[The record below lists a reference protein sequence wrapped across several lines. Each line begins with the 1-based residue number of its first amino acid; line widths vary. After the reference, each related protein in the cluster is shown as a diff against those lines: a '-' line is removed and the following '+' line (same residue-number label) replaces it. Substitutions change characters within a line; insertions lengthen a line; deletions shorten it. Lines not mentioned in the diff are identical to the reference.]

1 VRVRFLAVL
10 ASLAVLAGAC
20 GNVPDDA
27 VATVNGEA
35 VPYARFERIVA
46 AQAEGIGLSGRDA
59 EVAQRA
65 FDAGVLDRA
74 ALDQALLDALGQED
88 GPIDSG
94 PPLEVEQA
102 FIDQLYDDQIAS
114 LDDPQQA
121 LSGIGVSEDRL
132 REVFDRLV
140 RFEVRGL
147 QLNQGQTGFPIDRSD
162 QLASLQQSI
171 INQLVQAEIASQ
183 AVETLDLEV
192 PEDAAAT
199 LEEQYLNQFGDEETL
214 LAALEDAGYTR
225 TDFEELFL
233 GTQVNQQAIQTVED
247 PAEAQEFFDSL
258 DVDVADRFGTWNTQ
272 QGQLVAPSNPV

>member
-1 VRVRFLAVL
+1 MRVRFLAVL

-27 VATVNGEA
+27 VATVNGEP

-46 AQAEGIGLSGRDA
+46 AQAEGAGLSGRDA
-59 EVAQRA
+59 DVAQRA
-65 FDAGVLDRA
+65 LDAGVLDRA
-74 ALDQALLDALGQED
+74 ALDQALLDALQQED
-88 GPIDSG
+88 GPIDPG
-94 PPLEVEQA
+94 PPLEVDQA
-102 FIDQLYDDQIAS
+102 FVDQLYQEQVAS
-114 LDDPQQA
+114 LEDPEQA
-121 LSGIGVSEDRL
+121 LSDLGVSEERL

-140 RFEVRGL
+140 RFEIRGL
-147 QLNQGQTGFPIDRSD
+147 QLNQGQTGFPIDRTD

-192 PEDAAAT
+192 PEDAAAN

-233 GTQVNQQAIQTVED
+233 DTQVNQQAIQTVED
-247 PAEAQEFFDSL
+247 PAEVQQFFDTL
-258 DVDVADRFGTWNTQ
+258 DVDVAPRFGTWNTQ